1 MRYGVRYTPVAHSV
15 AHTMDGIG
23 FPVMGGVVPTPP
35 MFSNILSY
43 LKKPS
48 TYVILVVGILIAF
61 AYSRFVPG
69 VVKSAAAKLPGAQ

>member
-1 MRYGVRYTPVAHSV
+1 MIQNL
-15 AHTMDGIG
+15 M
-23 FPVMGGVVPTPP
+23 
-35 MFSNILSY
+35 SY

-48 TYVILVVGILIAF
+48 TYVILVIGIVIAF

>member
-1 MRYGVRYTPVAHSV
+1 
-15 AHTMDGIG
+15 
-23 FPVMGGVVPTPP
+23 MGGGVPTPP

>member
-1 MRYGVRYTPVAHSV
+1 
-15 AHTMDGIG
+15 
-23 FPVMGGVVPTPP
+23 MGGGVPTPP
-35 MFSNILSY
+35 MFSNIPSY